1 MSNVLHLIKESFE
14 TWYNTE
20 IAKDSPVSVVVN
32 YSDTQPYSIKAYHKA
47 SLDLQFIVIEGGV
60 AHTQPIVSLAENYN
74 HGVVSEEEAKD
85 SMVKKLLVELYGFW
99 S

>member
-1 MSNVLHLIKESFE
+1 
-14 TWYNTE
+14 
-20 IAKDSPVSVVVN
+20 
-32 YSDTQPYSIKAYHKA
+32 
-47 SLDLQFIVIEGGV
+47 LQFIVIEGGV

-85 SMVKKLLVELYGFW
+85 SMIKKLLVELYGFW